1 MGKLK
6 TGVIEDEMV
15 TADTICLMLR
25 KAGYAPAVVAANCK
39 QALEMIDLE
48 QPDLLLLDVELAEGI
63 EDIKVALKVP
73 GFFEVPLIFI
83 ASQDDARSAHTTGT
97 VKPNAWLLKPFTLDH
112 LLMAIEIA
120 ITNFNAPGSAGLK
133 GPGYILVKDGYRIVK
148 LFHHEILYL
157 ENEGNYVIFH
167 TIDDRKIMTRGTMP
181 HVLSM
186 LNSDKFLRHHR
197 SFSVNLLHLK
207 VIETEG
213 LVLNGQVHL
222 PLAAGYKSELLKKW
236 R

>member
-6 TGVIEDEMV
+6 IGVIEDEMV

-25 KAGYAPAVVAANCK
+25 KAGYAPAALAANYQ
-39 QALEMIDLE
+39 QAMDMISQE
-48 QPDLLLLDVELAEGI
+48 GPDVLLLDIQLGGGSEGI
-63 EDIKVALKVP
+63 EVAHKVRDIFRVP
-73 GFFEVPLIFI
+73 VIFI
-83 ASQDDARSAHTTGT
+83 ATQHDNTFVLRAKT
-97 VKPNAWLLKPFTLDH
+97 VKPNAWLLKPFTFDD
-112 LLMAIEIA
+112 LLMAIEIG
-120 ITNFNAPGSAGLK
+120 ITNFNAPGSSQLSD
-133 GPGYILVKDGYRIVK
+133 PGYILVKDGYRVVK

-167 TIDDRKIMTRGTMP
+167 TIDDRKVMTRGTMP

-207 VIETEG
+207 MIETEG

-222 PLAAGYKSELLKKW
+222 PLAAAYKSELLRKW